1 MSSEE
6 LASRLCKAI
15 HERRVVRFHYEGGT
29 QTVEPYAYGTMA
41 SGEECLA
48 GYQTGGYSTT
58 SGPSGWCRYEV
69 SKIEGLI
76 ITERV
81 AAGLRP
87 GYPTFEMF
95 ERVFACVRSRLE
107 RRTGMDRRKKQIRID
122 FPDRRKGGDGR
133 KAERRTRKDRREGH
147 EGSR

>member
-15 HERRVVRFHYEGGT
+15 RERRIVRFHYEGGNR
-29 QTVEPYAYGTMA
+29 TVEPYAYGTTA

-48 GYQTGGYSTT
+48 GYQTGGYSTR
-58 SGPSGWCRYEV
+58 SELSGWWFYEV

-81 AAGLRP
+81 AGGLRP

-107 RRTGMDRRKKQIRID
+107 RRLGMDRRKKQIRID

-133 KAERRTRKDRREGH
+133 RAERRTRKDRREGN
-147 EGSR
+147 EG